1 MLIRAAVGEQDN
13 SSLCML
19 HASMTKLSLS
29 EGGKGVVCSSAL
41 GLSGDLG
48 WQDLPLWILT
58 REHVHLFP
66 SDPAWVV
73 YFTTIRFAPVSAWA
87 HNRFLG
93 LFIANHVLRHPS
105 HASRSV
111 FCAAVV
117 FLGSSSQE
125 CLVLCLTTW
134 MLIINHHLH
143 MALT

>member
-1 MLIRAAVGEQDN
+1 MFIRAAVGEQGN
-13 SSLCML
+13 SSLYML
-19 HASMTKLSLS
+19 HASMTRLSLS
-29 EGGKGVVCSSAL
+29 VGGEGVVCSAL

-48 WQDLPLWILT
+48 WQGLPLWILT
-58 REHVHLFP
+58 REHVHLSP

-73 YFTTIRFAPVSAWA
+73 YFTTIRLAPASAWA

-93 LFIANHVLRHPS
+93 LFIANHLLRHPS
-105 HASRSV
+105 RASRSV
-111 FCAAVV
+111 FCAAAV

-143 MALT
+143 MVLT